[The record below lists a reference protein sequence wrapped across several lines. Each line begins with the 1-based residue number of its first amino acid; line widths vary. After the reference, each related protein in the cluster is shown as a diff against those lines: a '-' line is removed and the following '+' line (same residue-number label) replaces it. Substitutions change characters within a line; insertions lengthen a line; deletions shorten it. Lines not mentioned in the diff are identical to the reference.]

1 MFMKKIFSIAIC
13 TINLSYAFSQNMMD
27 SLIYAIRDPQTQKT
41 AFRESLEKIGE
52 LLAYDIKETLPTCE
66 ASITTLTGHKA
77 THNLLLG
84 NPVLVTI
91 LRAGLPL
98 NHGVMKVFKE
108 ADVGFIAMARDELS
122 LKSRIDY
129 VAMPEMT
136 NKVVILTD
144 TMLAT
149 GGSLIDAIHLIKEK
163 SPSKIYIVAAIASQP
178 GIDRIMK
185 AHPDVYIV
193 AGCIDPAL
201 NEKGYIIPGLG
212 DAGDRAYGKKS

>member
-1 MFMKKIFSIAIC
+1 MKKIFSLAIC
-13 TINLSYAFSQNMMD
+13 AINLSYAFSQNMMD
-27 SLIYAIRDPQTQKT
+27 SLIYEIRDPQTHKK

-52 LLAYDIKETLPTCE
+52 LLAFEIKQTLSTYE

-77 THNLLLG
+77 THNLIME

-98 NHGVMKVFKE
+98 NNGVMKVFKE
-108 ADVGFIAMARDELS
+108 ADVGFIAMARDELT
-122 LKSRIDY
+122 LKSRTDY
-129 VAMPEMT
+129 IAMPDVT

-149 GGSLIDAIHLIKEK
+149 GGSLIDAITLIKGK
-163 SPSKIYIVAAIASQP
+163 SPSKIYIIAAIASQP
-178 GIDRIMK
+178 GVDRIMK
-185 AHPDVYIV
+185 AHPDVHIL
-193 AGCIDPAL
+193 AACIDPAL